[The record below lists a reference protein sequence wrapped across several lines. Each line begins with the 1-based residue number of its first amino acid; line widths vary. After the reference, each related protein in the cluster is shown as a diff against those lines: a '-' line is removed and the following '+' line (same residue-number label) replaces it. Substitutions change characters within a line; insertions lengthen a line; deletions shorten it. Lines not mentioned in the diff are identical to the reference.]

1 MSQHN
6 GMSNVASV
14 PKEPESADFPA
25 SGSPSG
31 PILLRNASKLAAE
44 APFVKFSDSKN
55 SDISFDQGM
64 MTRAMIQ
71 FGKMMESESRLS

>member
-1 MSQHN
+1 MNEVTDALAPIQDGFRAEN
-6 GMSNVASV
+6 CFLFG
-14 PKEPESADFPA
+14 
-25 SGSPSG
+25 PSG

-55 SDISFDQGM
+55 SDISVDQGM